1 MLCIYCHW
9 PREAVSVNLQVLSS
23 VPLCS
28 PGDSSEPDEHPTV
41 RPYLYRENAPSYD
54 HNNASSSITDSSQ
67 QTHPHLHPPEEDPLG
82 PLPDSW
88 EMAYTETG
96 EVYYIEYVHGP
107 PPLPITLCRASPARE
122 ECATAISI
130 KKGKC
135 ISNSVYSPLPS
146 ASIRQT

>member
-67 QTHPHLHPPEEDPLG
+67 QTHPHLHPPEEDSLG

-107 PPLPITLCRASPARE
+107 PPPAHH
-122 ECATAISI
+122 
-130 KKGKC
+130 
-135 ISNSVYSPLPS
+135 PLQS
-146 ASIRQT
+146 GSCQGRMCHCN